1 MKKLL
6 LMAVTVALVLVVAT
20 PALAQTTGSGPTIS
34 PDLQE
39 VGNFRPGTDVN
50 GNGVVDTYVDFTF
63 DQQATVASCC
73 SRFQLV
79 PLDGGAPL
87 KALDVVNGEGTTTL
101 TVAFEGT
108 VAPTDIARGTIDK
121 NTVRVTGT
129 GSETN
134 NPPQAAAINNNGNT
148 TDPDLVSV
156 TKDGD
161 QLLFKFDEAINKDN
175 DVIQNTSGLRFYT
188 QNSKTYNSS
197 QVKMKRGTNNVLR
210 AIYDLPQGVT
220 LDDAVGGYVIA
231 GTVVGNNLNPNELDE
246 VTPVGDT
253 GAQVCP
259 APDGAGGTGA
269 GNGPTEAPDLNSVGN
284 FRRGPFTSQFKPT
297 TCVDFTFDQVAY
309 LNGGNRSSFQL
320 VPLNAGDAL
329 SGTTN
334 VKPQSDQA
342 GDNIVTVVFPGDLSP
357 SDFARGYVD
366 TGVVNSNP
374 NNITSANP
382 ANVNQSEDISPNTRT
397 KNPDLVRV
405 RGGSGSSL
413 LFQFDEPLTTD
424 DVVQSNSGLRI
435 YFPKTDQ
442 SSTIPSAGA
451 IRVKRVN
458 RTTLRAFY
466 GKDLPEGY
474 MLSDAVGAFAQQ
486 GTVQAAQGSRG
497 GNAGK
502 NAFDEVLL
510 KNTCTITGTSG
521 DDTLTGTAGRD
532 VICGLGGDDTIRAA
546 GGDDI
551 IRGGTGND
559 TIAGGSGSDLIYGQ
573 DGDDRLYGQ
582 EGDDILR
589 GDTGEDRA
597 YGGLGNDK
605 LVGGSGVDRLFG
617 EEGSDR
623 LYGQEAG
630 DILRGGAGV
639 DKIGGGTGNDN
650 IGGGDAN
657 DKIYGQEGRDILRG
671 NAGDDLLRGGANRD
685 NIADNRGADRMFG
698 EAGGDYLDS
707 RDADTNDLVDG
718 GDGRDGCRTNARDT
732 VRNCP

>member
-6 LMAVTVALVLVVAT
+6 LMIVTVALVLVVAA

-34 PDLQE
+34 PDLQD

-50 GNGVVDTYVDFTF
+50 GNGAVDTYVDFTF
-63 DQQATVASCC
+63 DQQTTVASCC

-87 KALDVVNGEGTTTL
+87 KALNVVSGEGTTTL

-108 VAPTDIARGTIDK
+108 VASTDIARGTIDK

-134 NPPQAAAINNNGNT
+134 NPPQAAAVNNNGNT
-148 TDPDLVSV
+148 TDPDLVSM

-161 QLLFKFDEAINKDN
+161 QLLFEFDESISKDD

-188 QNSKTYNSS
+188 QNSETYNSS
-197 QVKMKRGTNNVLR
+197 QVKKKQGTNNVLR

-220 LDDAVGGYVIA
+220 LDDAVGGYVVA

-246 VTPVGDT
+246 VAPVGDT
-253 GAQVCP
+253 GAEVCP

-284 FRRGPFTSQFKPT
+284 FRRGPFTSQFEPT

-309 LNGGNRSSFQL
+309 LNGGSRSNFQL

-329 SGTTN
+329 SGSTN

-366 TGVVNSNP
+366 TGVVNSDP
-374 NNITSANP
+374 NNISSQNP
-382 ANVNQSEDISPNTRT
+382 ANVNQSEDIQPNTRT
-397 KNPDLVRV
+397 ENPDLVRV
-405 RGGSGSSL
+405 RRGTNSY
-413 LFQFDEPLTTD
+413 LFEFDEPLTKD
-424 DVVQSNSGLRI
+424 DVVQNNSGLRI

-451 IRVKRVN
+451 IRVERVN

-466 GKDLPEGY
+466 GQDLPEGY
-474 MLSDAVGAFAQQ
+474 TFRDAVGAFVQQ

-497 GNAGK
+497 GNDGK

-510 KNTCTITGTSG
+510 NNTCTITGTSG
-521 DDTLTGTAGRD
+521 DDTLTGTGGRD
-532 VICGLGGDDTIRAA
+532 VICGLGGDDTIRAG
-546 GGDDI
+546 GGDDEI
-551 IRGGTGND
+551 RAGTGNDTVFGSLGRDRIYGQAGDDTLYGNQQNDVIRGGTG
-559 TIAGGSGSDLIYGQ
+559 Q
-573 DGDDRLYGQ
+573 DR
-582 EGDDILR
+582 
-589 GDTGEDRA
+589 
-597 YGGLGNDK
+597 
-605 LVGGSGVDRLFG
+605 LVGGNGGDNLAGGDGVDRISRPGRLRQALRHG
-617 EEGSDR
+617 RRRHPPGRHGRRHPDR
-623 LYGQEAG
+623 RQGQRQPRRWRRRGQA
-630 DILRGGAGV
+630 LRQ
-639 DKIGGGTGNDN
+639 D
-650 IGGGDAN
+650 
-657 DKIYGQEGRDILRG
+657 GQRRPPGQQGR
-671 NAGDDLLRGGANRD
+671 
-685 NIADNRGADRMFG
+685 
-698 EAGGDYLDS
+698 
-707 RDADTNDLVDG
+707 
-718 GDGRDGCRTNARDT
+718 
-732 VRNCP
+732 